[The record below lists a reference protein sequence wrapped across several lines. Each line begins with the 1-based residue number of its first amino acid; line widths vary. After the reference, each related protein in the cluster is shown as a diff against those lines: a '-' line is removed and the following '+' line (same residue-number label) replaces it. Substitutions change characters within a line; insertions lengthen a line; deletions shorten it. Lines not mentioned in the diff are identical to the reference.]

1 MQLSR
6 CNKFLAPSS
15 SLLRFL
21 RAQTENICLSSPP
34 ATGSITHPCSQGPL
48 KIFPRSDSGNISVR
62 RLSTTARR
70 YALVESSLLHLDCGW
85 NEPRQT
91 IDVQHHVSCT
101 RLFPRHFRCLRKGR
115 STQRFAS
122 SDAQSIFQKLWNFNR
137 DKPQRRLKPND
148 LPPLPAF
155 MSDGT
160 TTLGRSAGKASNE
173 LKLRCTEFDEN
184 GNVTLVNGEFKKSE
198 LIAKVSRPR

>member
-1 MQLSR
+1 MRPSR
-6 CNKFLAPSS
+6 CSNFLAPSS

-21 RAQTENICLSSPP
+21 RAQTENICFSSLN

-48 KIFPRSDSGNISVR
+48 KTFPQSDPRNISVR
-62 RLSTTARR
+62 RLSITARR
-70 YALVESSLLHLDCGW
+70 YALVDTSLLHLDCGR
-85 NEPRQT
+85 NGPHQT
-91 IDVQHHVSCT
+91 IDVQHYMSYT
-101 RLFPRHFRCLRKGR
+101 SLFSRHFQCPREGR
-115 STQRFAS
+115 STRRFAS

-137 DKPQRRLKPND
+137 DKPQRRLKPDD

-198 LIAKVSRPR
+198 LIAKVSRAR